1 MLFDIDGTLI
11 SSAGAGR
18 RALDRA
24 FEQLFGIRGA
34 FESIEL
40 AGRTDLVIV
49 RDALRAHRIGERD
62 RDWTRFWD
70 GYVEA
75 LAAEMRRDR
84 PGRQV
89 LPGVLPLLQTLA
101 ARGDRAMAL
110 LTGNVRAS
118 ARLKLER
125 FDLWQYFVCGAFGDD
140 APDRNGLVP
149 IALERITHHGYPRM
163 PATRIVVIGDTPHD
177 VACAA
182 AAGARSLAVA
192 TGSSSVEQ
200 LRAAGADV
208 VFESLADTRRVVA
221 AIDTLIDP
229 SAA

>member
-1 MLFDIDGTLI
+1 VLFDIDGTLI

-34 FESIEL
+34 FASIEL
-40 AGRTDLVIV
+40 AGRTDLLIV
-49 RDALRAHRIGERD
+49 RDALRAHRIVERD
-62 RDWTRFWD
+62 HDWTRFWD
-70 GYVEA
+70 CYAEA
-75 LAAEMRRDR
+75 LAVEMRRDH

-89 LPGVLPLLQTLA
+89 FPGVVSLLETLA
-101 ARGDRAMAL
+101 ARSDRGMAL

-125 FDLWQYFVCGAFGDD
+125 FDLWRYFGCGAFGDD

-149 IALERITHHGYPRM
+149 IALERISRHGYPRV
-163 PATRIVVIGDTPHD
+163 PASRIVVIGDTPHD

-192 TGSSSVEQ
+192 TGGSSVEQ
-200 LRAAGADV
+200 LHAAGADV
-208 VFESLADTRRVVA
+208 VFETLADTRRVVA
-221 AIDTLIDP
+221 AIDTLINQP
-229 SAA
+229 AA